1 MDLMMDLQ
9 LHCIF
14 SVVDEMQ
21 LFVHPPPATG
31 KVLTEMVMDRI
42 GNEGHLL

>member
-31 KVLTEMVMDRI
+31 QVLSNRN
-42 GNEGHLL
+42 GYGLSW